1 MRKVYVA
8 LLVALTALCTAA
20 VIAPSASAKE
30 LTIKALKAQL
40 AAAQEHQKQ
49 ATAVAMVSAANI
61 EGALMLR
68 AGLTDLTQLPEQ
80 MRDDLPARLM
90 ADGLVSDVELAALGE
105 DLVAK
110 ERAVT
115 SWVKKVKGLQKRI
128 KLRLQI
134 ASWNR
139 NHQWWPLIKIA
150 CDKYHVNA
158 SNLRHMMILESD
170 GQHQL
175 SGLYQ
180 GLFQYSY
187 STWSGSWN
195 PWRHES
201 IYDGWA
207 QIQATAL
214 AISKGMGPSQW
225 PNTYPM
231 SF

>member
-49 ATAVAMVSAANI
+49 ATAAAMVSAANI

-68 AGLTDLTQLPEQ
+68 AGLTDLTQLPAQ

-134 ASWNR
+134 TSWNR

-158 SNLRHMMILESD
+158 GNLRHMMILESD
-170 GQHQL
+170 GQHRL

-187 STWSGSWN
+187 ATWSGSWN